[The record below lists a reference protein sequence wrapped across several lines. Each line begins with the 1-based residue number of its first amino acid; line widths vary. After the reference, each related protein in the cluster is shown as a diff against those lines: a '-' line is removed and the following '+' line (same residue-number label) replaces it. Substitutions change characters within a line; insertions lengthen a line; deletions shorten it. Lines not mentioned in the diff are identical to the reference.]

1 MWLREWQSEEL
12 KGLVFTVSFR
22 GGEDVERRRIETLNP
37 FHFTYLV
44 CTDTNESHASRSLHA
59 KDLQGSER
67 LKRLGFR
74 A

>member
-22 GGEDVERRRIETLNP
+22 GGEDVERGRIETLNH
-37 FHFTYLV
+37 FHFIYLV
-44 CTDTNESHASRSLHA
+44 CTDTKEHA